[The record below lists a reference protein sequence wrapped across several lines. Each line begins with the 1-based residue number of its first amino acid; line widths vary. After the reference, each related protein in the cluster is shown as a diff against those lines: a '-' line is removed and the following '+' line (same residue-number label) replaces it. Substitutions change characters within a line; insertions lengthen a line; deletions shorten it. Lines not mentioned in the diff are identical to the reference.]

1 MPAAYDL
8 TRSAKQ
14 DVRGI
19 WVYTAERWGERQA
32 DRYTGGLETCFRRIA
47 GRRFRHKSFSERY
60 PQVWVTRCQEHYVF
74 YLSPEGQKPLIIA
87 VLHGRMDLLAK
98 IGERLSLPE

>member
-19 WVYTAERWGERQA
+19 WVYTAEQWGERQA
-32 DRYTGGLETCFRRIA
+32 DRYTAGLETCFRRIA
-47 GRRFRHKSFSERY
+47 GRRFRHKTFSEHY
-60 PQVWVTRCQEHYVF
+60 PQVRVTRYVF
-74 YLSPEGQKPLIIA
+74 YLFPEGQHPLIIA
-87 VLHGRMDLLAK
+87 VLHGRMDLLARL
-98 IGERLSLPE
+98 GERLSLPGSL